1 MIFEYAVINIIYI
14 GAFRT
19 ESKPV
24 AHPCRVNRWIII
36 WYIKTRVLIIF
47 DPTRFS
53 VAGWTHSRS
62 RNTRHCGLLSDCR
75 RPYGLYYC
83 CKLYV
88 QWQSGRCLHTR
99 CADVDFDRARKT
111 TTRSRDPFRNRRWSW
126 RTETRRGIN
135 AISVR
140 CDGLTL
146 RCAENCT
153 RNLEFGKHA
162 RGPLQNNMSM
172 SGNQRVIRGFATS
185 RTE

>member
-1 MIFEYAVINIIYI
+1 M
-14 GAFRT
+14 

-24 AHPCRVNRWIII
+24 VVAHPCSVNRWIII

-53 VAGWTHSRS
+53 VAGWTHSRCQ
-62 RNTRHCGLLSDCR
+62 NARHCGCRTPAGACTDFIIIINCTYTVTIGPMFTHTMCRTSVSIAPGKRLPEVAIHSIIGGGRGERKPVAVLMLSA
-75 RPYGLYYC
+75 
-83 CKLYV
+83 
-88 QWQSGRCLHTR
+88 Q
-99 CADVDFDRARKT
+99 
-111 TTRSRDPFRNRRWSW
+111 
-126 RTETRRGIN
+126 
-135 AISVR
+135 

-162 RGPLQNNMSM
+162 RRPFQNNMSM